1 MRFLEDSGMKKTLA
15 LGGAVAMLLLSACKE
30 KDDAP
35 AAPPPPPKPKEFTAP
50 VDGKVTAE
58 RMAQW
63 KQADSLV
70 RLVDSVFL
78 DSIRK
83 NSGETSRYLT
93 QRDAARDA
101 AAKKAGLLGW
111 KEYAWVL
118 ETAARNP
125 ANNEAFEKAG
135 VSTAATP

>member
-1 MRFLEDSGMKKTLA
+1 MRKALATLA
-15 LGGAVAMLLLSACKE
+15 VSALLVLSACKD
-30 KDDAP
+30 KDEEV
-35 AAPPPPPKPKEFTAP
+35 AAPPPPPKPKEFSPPA
-50 VDGKVTAE
+50 DGKVTPE

-83 NSGETSRYLT
+83 NSGETARYLS
-93 QRDAARDA
+93 QRDAARDG

-111 KEYAWVL
+111 KEYSWVL

-125 ANNEAFEKAG
+125 LNTEAFEKAG
-135 VSTAATP
+135 VSMAVEAPAAR

>member
-1 MRFLEDSGMKKTLA
+1 MRKTLA
-15 LGGAVAMLLLSACKE
+15 FTAVAAMLMLSACKDTDE
-30 KDDAP
+30 AA
-35 AAPPPPPKPKEFTAP
+35 AAPPPPPKPKEFTPP

-58 RMAQW
+58 RVAQW

-83 NSGETSRYLT
+83 NSGETSRYLAA
-93 QRDAARDA
+93 RDAARDA
-101 AAKKAGLLGW
+101 SAKKAGLLGW

-118 ETAARNP
+118 ETAARNS
-125 ANNEAFEKAG
+125 ANVEAFEKAG
-135 VSTAATP
+135 VSIATEPSAAH

>member
-1 MRFLEDSGMKKTLA
+1 MRKTLA
-15 LGGAVAMLLLSACKE
+15 FTAISALLMLSACKDKE
-30 KDDAP
+30 EVAV
-35 AAPPPPPKPKEFTAP
+35 APPPPKPKEFSPPA
-50 VDGKVTAE
+50 DGKVTPE
-58 RMAQW
+58 RVAQW

-83 NSGETSRYLT
+83 NSGETSRYLAS
-93 QRDAARDA
+93 RDAARDA

-118 ETAARNP
+118 ETAARNG
-125 ANNEAFEKAG
+125 ANAQAFEKAG
-135 VSTAATP
+135 ASIAADPAVH

>member
-1 MRFLEDSGMKKTLA
+1 MRTALA
-15 LGGAVAMLLLSACKE
+15 TIAVSALLVLSACSEKE
-30 KDDAP
+30 EEA
-35 AAPPPPPKPKEFTAP
+35 AAPPPPPKAKEFSPPA
-50 VDGKVTAE
+50 DGKVTAE

-83 NSGETSRYLT
+83 NSGETARYLS
-93 QRDAARDA
+93 QRDAARDG

-111 KEYAWVL
+111 KEYSWVL

-125 ANNEAFEKAG
+125 VNTEAFEKAG
-135 VSTAATP
+135 VSMAVEPPAAN